1 MGFLSK
7 TINKSHNGISREI
20 GYFLDIQSEVKSF
33 ALREDDKNVV
43 DIDGSV
49 EILPSMLKGGELPFK
64 IGKLTGDFICYCK
77 EFKQSVIPEHVGGNI
92 MFKNRLLG
100 ENTIR
105 TKFKIG
111 DSVVFLAKDRPRY
124 GSVKE
129 IIINIA
135 YDEAMEIKEDISYEI
150 NIQGKFVVPEKDAFA
165 STEEMR
171 SRMLQKTNGI
181 PKNSYFKFN
190 IQHTLGDEVWMIWE
204 DKIVNRPIA
213 AIDIKVRESSIEE
226 SIIEDS
232 IMEDKGYSV
241 FPTYK
246 VKIDGELHP
255 IKIFWDSQKA
265 CLEAL

>member
-1 MGFLSK
+1 MGFVGK
-7 TINKSHNGISREI
+7 AIQKSRIGMSREM

-33 ALREDDKNVV
+33 TLRENDKNLV

-49 EILPSMLKGGELPFK
+49 EILPSMLKHGELPFK
-64 IGKLTGDFICYCK
+64 IGKLTGDFIFYCK
-77 EFKQSVIPEHVGGNI
+77 EFKQSVIPEQVGGNI
-92 MFKNRLLG
+92 IFKNRLLG

-111 DSVVFLAKDRPRY
+111 DSVTFLAKDCPRT

-150 NIQGKFVVPEKDAFA
+150 NRQGTFVVNEKDTYA
-165 STEEMR
+165 STAEMR
-171 SRMLQKTNGI
+171 SRMFQKDKEI
-181 PKNSYFKFN
+181 SKKSYFKFN
-190 IQHTLGDEVWMIWE
+190 IRHTLGDEVWLIKE
-204 DKIVNRPIA
+204 DKILNLPIVA
-213 AIDIKVRESSIEE
+213 VEIRVKEP
-226 SIIEDS
+226 
-232 IMEDKGYSV
+232 IMDDKDYSV
-241 FPTYK
+241 SSTYK
-246 VKIDGELHP
+246 VKIDGELYP